1 MFQHKMKIIHMDK
14 NPGKQRRERIID
26 ELHEPIHQ
34 IDKQIEKLYQDK
46 DLYSSII
53 QKLYRKISEKH
64 SNSEEESSIEIVQ
77 LERALKPIKIER
89 RNKKTKAEERQEA
102 FCKAKAWALD
112 RTQAS
117 KK

>member
-53 QKLYRKISEKH
+53 QKLY
-64 SNSEEESSIEIVQ
+64 
-77 LERALKPIKIER
+77 
-89 RNKKTKAEERQEA
+89 
-102 FCKAKAWALD
+102 
-112 RTQAS
+112 
-117 KK
+117 